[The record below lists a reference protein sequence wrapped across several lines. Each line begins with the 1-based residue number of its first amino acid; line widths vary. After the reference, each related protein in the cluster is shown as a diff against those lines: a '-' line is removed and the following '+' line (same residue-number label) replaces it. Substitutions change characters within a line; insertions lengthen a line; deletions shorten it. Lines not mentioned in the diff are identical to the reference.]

1 MIIYKAIFPN
11 EKVYIGKTINFE
23 SRKYQHI
30 WNSKRKENSHIIMYK
45 AIRKYGADNIKWEII
60 HECSSLKEMKEK
72 EKEFINL
79 YKSTEHE
86 YGYNMVCGDKEE
98 YILRDN
104 FDESYR
110 IDIIKRK
117 LKSNGHDP
125 EKYVVIDENLE
136 IKIIEDYKNLIG
148 IRALSKKYG
157 ISRQRLRRFLLS
169 KNIEIDKEIVSKI
182 TTFVPSIEII
192 KDICDN
198 FKSGKTIKSI
208 AYEKNLTIMITSRIL
223 HDSGVRISKRFKNG
237 KRYDGK
243 QPKKRELNN
252 SIG

>member
-148 IRALSKKYG
+148 IRALSKKIG
-157 ISRQRLRRFLLS
+157 LHPL
-169 KNIEIDKEIVSKI
+169 
-182 TTFVPSIEII
+182 
-192 KDICDN
+192 
-198 FKSGKTIKSI
+198 
-208 AYEKNLTIMITSRIL
+208 IL
-223 HDSGVRISKRFKNG
+223 
-237 KRYDGK
+237 
-243 QPKKRELNN
+243 
-252 SIG
+252 